1 MDVALRRRLDG
12 VAHISISQSRQ
23 TAEVAFAAKPHA
35 FSTVAFR
42 EAVGEA
48 EVEVLRFE
56 VDVCGVVVLDGDQWW
71 LTSGT
76 DRFFLSDGEWAGGQ
90 RVCVT
95 GRLTDGSDRSH
106 LVIEGAQAIR

>member
-12 VAHISISQSRQ
+12 VAHVSISQSRQ
-23 TAEVAFAAKPHA
+23 TAEVAFAAMPHT

-56 VDVCGVVVLDGDQWW
+56 VDVCGVVVLDGDQRW
-71 LTSGT
+71 LTAGT
-76 DRFFLSDGEWAGGQ
+76 DRFLLGDGEWAGGQ
-90 RVCVT
+90 HVCVT
-95 GRLTDGSDRSH
+95 GHLTDGSGPSH
-106 LVIEGAQAIR
+106 PVIERARAIR